1 MLKIGIKDILSYL
14 NKKGFVYEYI
24 GSSSVDV
31 MGFSALSQ
39 YKKDTITWVK
49 TLSNWT
55 GNELVALA
63 VVQKGV
69 SVPIKNQILCEN
81 SKEVFFSILENFWSE
96 SEKDGEFIGEN
107 SVIGENVVIGKNVH
121 IGNNC
126 SITGYV
132 EIGDNTYISDN
143 VVIRNNVRIG
153 KAVYIQAS
161 SVIGEDGFAYYEDE
175 NGNKTMIK
183 HHGGVIIGDN
193 VFIGSHVNI
202 SRGTLEDTIIGNGV
216 KISSSAMIS
225 HNDCIGNNVT
235 VIGSDIYGSVE
246 IGDNAYIV
254 GSIVRNQSHI
264 GINSNIGM
272 GSVVWK
278 NIDDNCIVQGS
289 PAKVLW
295 KG

>member
-1 MLKIGIKDILSYL
+1 MLKIGIEDILSYL
-14 NKKGFVYEYI
+14 DEKEFVYEYR
-24 GSSSVDV
+24 GDGTVAV

-39 YKKDTITWVK
+39 YKEDTITWVK
-49 TLSNWT
+49 TLSKWT
-55 GNELVALA
+55 GDETITLA

-81 SKEVFFSILENFWSE
+81 SKEIFFHILENFWDE
-96 SEKDGEFIGEN
+96 SENNEFIGKN
-107 SVIGENVVIGKNVH
+107 SVIGENVVIGKNVR

-132 EIGDNTYISDN
+132 EIGDNTHISDN
-143 VVIRNNVRIG
+143 VVIKNNVRIG
-153 KAVYIQAS
+153 KSVCIQAS
-161 SVIGEDGFAYYEDE
+161 SVIGEDGFGYYEDE
-175 NGNKTMIK
+175 YRNKTMIK

-202 SRGTLEDTIIGNGV
+202 SRGTLADTVIGNGV
-216 KISSSAMIS
+216 KISSSVMIS
-225 HNDCIGNNVT
+225 HNDYIGNNTT
-235 VIGSDIYGSVE
+235 VIGSYIYGSAE

-254 GSIVRNQSHI
+254 GSIVRNQSHV
-264 GINSNIGM
+264 GANSNIGM

-289 PAKVLW
+289 PAKVIW